1 MARLSIRLDLG
12 SSFPQPVVPVTL
24 THLDRTV
31 QRVPITA
38 AIPQSGYLDVEDLRP
53 GTYSVQALLPNGSS
67 LRKEVEVGDVSAQVL
82 LDSPYRSPRETLAAA
97 IASRQVLSH
106 AATINFESM
115 RPARDL
121 FLELWRNGEDGW
133 QPTSLPNGV
142 DWMSQDRTN
151 SLTARVEIYPD
162 NVQRVL
168 KIGGPKVPVRFVMV
182 PPYVPSQV
190 VVFQRPAG
198 LESPK
203 QQQQADGAALESTR
217 DPICVSVMTMNPV
230 AEGLLSYAL
239 QGHHEA
245 ARTIQDTVARE
256 LLNQKFQDPVGAT
269 AGAYAMLQSGAISD
283 VLDWLANLTDEFE
296 ALSDG
301 LLIIAALAIGSKI
314 PESKLRQ
321 LPAMRGLRFK
331 SESDE
336 HVRREVIAMTCLGM
350 AYERGLP
357 LYTEGLR
364 LHLGILDLLDF
375 DAPEGLPR
383 HEWAREKLLKV
394 QVLNKNLKYR
404 QWPSRMR
411 FTLDASDQTD
421 WFARVTTVYSD
432 RPDRI
437 SKRRT
442 FWREPGEFTHS
453 ER

>member
-1 MARLSIRLDLG
+1 MSRLSIRLDLG
-12 SSFPQPVVPVTL
+12 GGEQPVVPVTL

-31 QRVPITA
+31 QRTPISAAVPA
-38 AIPQSGYLDVEDLRP
+38 SGYLDVDDLRP

-67 LRKEVEVGDVSAQVL
+67 LRREVEVGDGYAQVV
-82 LDSPYRSPRETLAAA
+82 LDNPYRSPRETLAAA
-97 IASRQVLSH
+97 VATRPVLSE
-106 AATINFESM
+106 AATITFESI
-115 RPARDL
+115 RPQREL
-121 FLELWRNGEDGW
+121 FLELWRKEQDGW
-133 QPTSLPNGV
+133 RTAPLPSGV
-142 DWMSQDRTN
+142 DWMSQDPSN
-151 SLTARVEIYPD
+151 SLTARIEIPPD
-162 NVQRVL
+162 GVQRVL

-190 VVFQRPAG
+190 VVFPRPAG

-203 QQQQADGAALESTR
+203 QQQQSDGSPLESTR
-217 DPICVSVMTMNPV
+217 DPICVSVITMNPA

-239 QGHHEA
+239 QGQHGA
-245 ARTIQDTVARE
+245 VRAIQDTVARE
-256 LLNQKFQDPVGAT
+256 LMNRKFQDPVGAT

-301 LLIIAALAIGSKI
+301 LLIISALAIGSRI
-314 PESKLRQ
+314 PEAKLRQ

-336 HVRREVIAMTCLGM
+336 QVRREVIAMTCLGM

-364 LHLGILDLLDF
+364 LHLGILDMLDF
-375 DAPEGLPR
+375 GAPEGKRR
-383 HEWAREKLLKV
+383 HEWAYEKLQNIKA
-394 QVLNKNLKYR
+394 LNRNLKYR

-411 FTLDASDQTD
+411 FTLEASDQTD

>member
-1 MARLSIRLDLG
+1 MSRLSIRLNIG
-12 SSFPQPVVPVTL
+12 PEPQPVVPVTL

-31 QRVPITA
+31 QRTPITA
-38 AIPQSGYLDVEDLRP
+38 AIPASGNLDIEDIRP
-53 GTYSVQALLPNGSS
+53 GNYSVQALLPNGTS
-67 LRKEVEVGDVSAQVL
+67 LRQEVEVGEGSAYVL
-82 LDSPYRSPRETLAAA
+82 LDNPHQSPGEKLVNAVAMRR
-97 IASRQVLSH
+97 VLNQ
-106 AATINFESM
+106 AATINFVST

-133 QPTSLPNGV
+133 QPTALPNGV
-142 DWMSQDRTN
+142 DWMSQDPTN
-151 SLTARVEIYPD
+151 ALTARVEIYPD

-168 KIGGPKVPVRFVMV
+168 KIGGPKIPVRFVMV

-203 QQQQADGAALESTR
+203 QQQQADGVALESTR

-245 ARTIQDTVARE
+245 ARTIQDAVAKE
-256 LLNQKFQDPVGAT
+256 LMNQKFQDPVGAT

-301 LLIIAALAIGSKI
+301 LLIISALAIGSKI

-336 HVRREVIAMTCLGM
+336 QVRREVIAMTCLGM

-364 LHLGILDLLDF
+364 LHLGILDMLDF
-375 DAPEGLPR
+375 GAPEGKRR
-383 HEWAREKLLKV
+383 HEWAYEKL
-394 QVLNKNLKYR
+394 QNIRALNRNLKYR

-411 FTLDASDQTD
+411 FTLEASDQTD

>member
-12 SSFPQPVVPVTL
+12 GSFPQPVVPVTL

-67 LRKEVEVGDVSAQVL
+67 LRKEVEVGDGSAHVL

-97 IASRQVLSH
+97 IASRPVLNE
-106 AATINFESM
+106 AATINFVGT

-133 QPTSLPNGV
+133 QPTALPNGV
-142 DWMSQDRTN
+142 DWMSQDSTN

-168 KIGGPKVPVRFVMV
+168 KVGGPKIPVRFVMV

-190 VVFQRPAG
+190 IVFPRSDE

-203 QQQQADGAALESTR
+203 QQQNNEGKALGSTF
-217 DPICVSVMTMNPV
+217 DPICVSVVTMNPV

-245 ARTIQDTVARE
+245 ARIIQDTVAQE
-256 LLNQKFQDPVGAT
+256 LKDQEFQDPVGAT
-269 AGAYAMLQSGAISD
+269 AGAYAMLQSTAIPD
-283 VLDWLANLTDEFE
+283 VLDWLANLTDECT

-301 LLIIAALAIGSKI
+301 LLIISALVLGSKI
-314 PESKLRQ
+314 SEAKLRQ

-331 SESDE
+331 AESDE
-336 HVRREVIAMTCLGM
+336 QVRREVIAMTCLGM

-364 LHLGILDLLDF
+364 LHLGILDMLDF
-375 DAPEGLPR
+375 GAPEGKRR
-383 HEWAREKLLKV
+383 HEWAYEKLQNIKA
-394 QVLNKNLKYR
+394 LNRNLKYR

-411 FTLDASDQTD
+411 FTLEASDQTD